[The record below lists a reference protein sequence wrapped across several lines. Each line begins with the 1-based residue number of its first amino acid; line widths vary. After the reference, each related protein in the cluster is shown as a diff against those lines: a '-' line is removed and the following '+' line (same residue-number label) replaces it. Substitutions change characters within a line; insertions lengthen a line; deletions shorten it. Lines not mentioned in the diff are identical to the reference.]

1 MPHFSK
7 GTHTFEKIDTSKHY
21 RLTGWVNMP
30 TKWNDASK
38 SYEPRSQE
46 QIDAQ
51 RQIYEL
57 MKNMVQESR
66 SVYMSAWMAWSRKTF
81 P

>member
-7 GTHTFEKIDTSKHY
+7 GTHTFEQIETNKHY

-30 TKWNDASK
+30 TKWNDAVK
-38 SYEPRSQE
+38 QYEPRTQE

-57 MKNMVQESR
+57 MKKHGAGIQV
-66 SVYMSAWMAWSRKTF
+66 SV
-81 P
+81 